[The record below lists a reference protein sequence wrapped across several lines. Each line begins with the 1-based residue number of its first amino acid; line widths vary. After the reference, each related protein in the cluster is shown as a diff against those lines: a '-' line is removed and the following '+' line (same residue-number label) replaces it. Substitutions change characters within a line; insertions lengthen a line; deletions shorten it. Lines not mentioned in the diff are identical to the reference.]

1 MRHKIQLAQVVSRIL
16 PAMPVATLLIIV
28 FFYGWTAFTS
38 RMLTEA
44 AAYQYQELARAFRHG
59 QLHFLTLPSN
69 ELLSLSDPYD
79 PVLNQP
85 FRGLLHDVSL
95 YNGKYFLYFGPLPA
109 IFLFVPAQLL
119 GFEMTG
125 AIACLILGTML
136 LIVQTLIVIKALGKK
151 AFNHPALLSA
161 TIMLLG
167 FGSVTPMLLRRPAMY
182 EIAILTGALFLSC
195 SILCIVLALKSTT
208 TNLKLDC
215 AAIIFSFMAFSS
227 RPSQLVAL
235 VMTLFLFII
244 VLSRTRRQ
252 KALYLCISTLPTLLI
267 CGYNYFR
274 FGSILEFG
282 LHFQLAGINTSLL
295 PTFNLHWIKPKFFG
309 DLLTLPNVVPTF
321 PWLKLGLPTR
331 ETALAEIG
339 ASGLEPSVGLLI
351 FAPWLIPVFTIF
363 IFCFRNSYKV
373 DPRLLIIIIF
383 TALVA
388 LGAFT
393 VQMILIPGVTYRY
406 LGDYAPFIF
415 LASSIFIFQTIAT
428 SQVKFF
434 IRMFVISISLCIT
447 VGFVGLLSLTGYYNP
462 LDF

>member
-1 MRHKIQLAQVVSRIL
+1 MRHKIQLAQVISRIL
-16 PAMPVATLLIIV
+16 PAMPAATLLIIV

-44 AAYQYQELARAFRHG
+44 AAYPYQELARAFRHG

-79 PVLNQP
+79 PILNQP
-85 FRGLLHDVSL
+85 YRRSLHDVSL
-95 YNGKYFLYFGPLPA
+95 YNGRYFLYFGPLPA
-109 IFLFVPAQLL
+109 VFLFLPAQLL
-119 GFEMTG
+119 GFQMTG
-125 AIACLILGTML
+125 AIACLILGTIL

-151 AFNHPALLSA
+151 TFDHPVLLSA

-167 FGSVTPMLLRRPAMY
+167 FGSLTPMLLRRPAMY

-195 SILCIVLALKSTT
+195 SILCIVLALNSRT

-227 RPSQLVAL
+227 RPSQIVAL
-235 VMTLFLFII
+235 VMTLFLFIVVI
-244 VLSRTRRQ
+244 SRTRRQ

-282 LHFQLAGINTSLL
+282 LNWILAGNDLRSV
-295 PTFNLHWIKPKFFG
+295 PTFNLGWIKPKLFG
-309 DLLTLPNVVPTF
+309 DLFTLPNFVSTF
-321 PWLKLGLPTR
+321 PWLKFNHP
-331 ETALAEIG
+331 ALAPAFG

-351 FAPWLIPVFTIF
+351 IAPWLLPMFGLFIYFSRRLHKSDQRIF
-363 IFCFRNSYKV
+363 F
-373 DPRLLIIIIF
+373 LIVYATL
-383 TALVA
+383 TAL
-388 LGAFT
+388 GSFT
-393 VQMILIPGVTYRY
+393 TQMIVMPTITYRY

-415 LASSIFIFQTIAT
+415 LGAAVFIFHTGSTLQ
-428 SQVKFF
+428 
-434 IRMFVISISLCIT
+434 IRNLPSALGISICLCTT
-447 VGFVGLLSLTGYYNP
+447 VMSIGLLSFTGYYNP
-462 LDF
+462 LGF